1 MRFTQPCP
9 TGWTFR
15 PAIPNRIPRPR
26 SCWTPRT
33 AAAYPPDFAAA
44 ADYGALRTAEDTWV
58 DDLWSDAV
66 DMGAPLLAATFPRAY
81 IDANRAP
88 DEIDELLLDR
98 PGPAP
103 STPRPRSA
111 WARA

>member
-1 MRFTQPCP
+1 MLDSPHSGT
-9 TGWTFR
+9 
-15 PAIPNRIPRPR
+15 
-26 SCWTPRT
+26 
-33 AAAYPPDFAAA
+33 AYPPDFAAA